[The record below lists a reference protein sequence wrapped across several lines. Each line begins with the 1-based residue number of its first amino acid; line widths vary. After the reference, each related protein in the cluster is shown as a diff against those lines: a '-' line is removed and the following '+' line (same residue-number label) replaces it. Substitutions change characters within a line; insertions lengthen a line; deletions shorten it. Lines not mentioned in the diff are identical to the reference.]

1 VGSWS
6 IRIHRTEPDED
17 AWGTAFG
24 AEQAFCWFLPG
35 GTEVPDN
42 VVLIMRF
49 HPVHGEDF
57 SVICE
62 DFGAES
68 EALEAIAHALDAG
81 RSLVLTRARYDR
93 AADENGV
100 VINLANVVSVRLS
113 KTDSAA
119 TGQYL

>member
-1 VGSWS
+1 VSGFTA
-6 IRIHRTEPDED
+6 TEPDED
-17 AWGTAFG
+17 AWVQRSSRNGRSAGFS
-24 AEQAFCWFLPG
+24 PG

-42 VVLIMRF
+42 IVLIMRF

-57 SVICE
+57 SVICG
-62 DFGAES
+62 DFGTES
-68 EALEAIAHALDAG
+68 EALEAIAHALDGG